1 MILERIKEYPDG
13 IANVFR
19 RFPLALFFSLAATVI
34 FILDQTIRF
43 RFTRINGV
51 DCIKEWLLYYPLG
64 AMGIAFAVSLVFE
77 TVANKRFRVLTHLS
91 ANLFW
96 AALCAI
102 LIYSYGSL
110 EDESLRFSLSACY
123 VTIFSA
129 PIIMPFLKQEND
141 TPLWFYACRLLSNTA
156 LAASISLVFFG
167 ILWGLM
173 DCIFSLVNYQ
183 GSNSPYFED
192 IAIFSFCF
200 LTPLLA
206 LSAQPH
212 LKSEAPAAALGKI
225 RELVDF
231 GKVSGLVGSVASLV
245 TSAFVALF
253 AIVFISFFFLKDEGL
268 FERIVCALVPDKH
281 ELTLSKTLS
290 EIKQL
295 LSRYFGGLVIEML
308 GVALVDFLGLWF
320 IARIDFSYAIGIAFI
335 AGILN
340 VIPYVGPIFGA
351 GIGVV
356 FGIVLKLGTGAGL
369 AVNIWLF
376 ALIILAIMLSAQL
389 IDNLIYQPLIY
400 STSIKA
406 HPLEIFIVLLM
417 AGHIGGTVGML
428 VAIPAYTVV
437 RVVAIRFFY
446 RYKIIQRLVPNLSDE
461 DKIIENID

>member
-1 MILERIKEYPDG
+1 MENERKTDKLAGYIIKLG
-13 IANVFR
+13 GLAMV
-19 RFPLALFFSLAATVI
+19 LALCLYFKNVLIYIIVAFVVSMIGRPLMQLMRKIKIKGKSAPNWLLAVLTILLIFF
-34 FILDQTIRF
+34 FIAIIVTQMIPLVSNIVRDASTIEASSYF
-43 RFTRINGV
+43 DSNPIEKLN
-51 DCIKEWLLYYPLG
+51 EWLIGMFPNLG
-64 AMGIAFAVSLVFE
+64 DNFD
-77 TVANKRFRVLTHLS
+77 LS
-91 ANLFW
+91 A
-96 AALCAI
+96 
-102 LIYSYGSL
+102 LI
-110 EDESLRFSLSACY
+110 
-123 VTIFSA
+123 
-129 PIIMPFLKQEND
+129 
-141 TPLWFYACRLLSNTA
+141 
-156 LAASISLVFFG
+156 
-167 ILWGLM
+167 
-173 DCIFSLVNYQ
+173 
-183 GSNSPYFED
+183 
-192 IAIFSFCF
+192 
-200 LTPLLA
+200 
-206 LSAQPH
+206 
-212 LKSEAPAAALGKI
+212 LGKI

-308 GVALVDFLGLWF
+308 GVALVDFLGLWL